1 MLHGTGIFAYIWL
14 KSMVGKFSISIPV
27 ACGYK
32 LLGTLAGTRRASVYH
47 RYLRF
52 MVKTLVH
59 SGNIITTILGSGKK
73 PSKLTFM
80 ESTVKQDPRS
90 LKKKNELESTVT
102 LIENTAMWMNGH

>member
-14 KSMVGKFSISIPV
+14 KSMVGKFSISIPE

-80 ESTVKQDPRS
+80 ESTQY
-90 LKKKNELESTVT
+90 LKKKNELEQW
-102 LIENTAMWMNGH
+102 NTALGIQSPSENGSGT